1 MRVLCS
7 HQPSRASD
15 ERCDGCHPPQH
26 DKVMFVS
33 TKSRLGR
40 GVFGGVREVQSPRR
54 VHITPSTVGSWGWKA
69 SSVINHPQEK
79 GVPYSITNTQES
91 RPQCRQGVTRSFH
104 LRSFSHPLLVCQ
116 PYIDHTSILN
126 SKHKPIYLLQVSSFL
141 TKPATTTLWGKQ
153 HWACSLIKLKETTP
167 WIWVM
172 TGEQGGEGTGSK
184 KTASKNCWGKTW
196 RNTLTQPVAQEGFWV
211 ALMVSHSEN
220 NVQSLS
226 HPPSSATL
234 PSAPNKKV

>member
-1 MRVLCS
+1 MQPPLTIVLWGSRYQRDNGGHKTFDKFSTLEPKNAHPLFGSTVQSESTDQFIKTVAIRVHPKGLAAQIWSQMRSTNS
-7 HQPSRASD
+7 HQHSRAGD

-91 RPQCRQGVTRSFH
+91 
-104 LRSFSHPLLVCQ
+104 
-116 PYIDHTSILN
+116 
-126 SKHKPIYLLQVSSFL
+126 
-141 TKPATTTLWGKQ
+141 
-153 HWACSLIKLKETTP
+153 
-167 WIWVM
+167 
-172 TGEQGGEGTGSK
+172 
-184 KTASKNCWGKTW
+184 
-196 RNTLTQPVAQEGFWV
+196 
-211 ALMVSHSEN
+211 
-220 NVQSLS
+220 
-226 HPPSSATL
+226 
-234 PSAPNKKV
+234 